1 MRLFRIALSGC
12 LASAAAFAATPTFNR
27 DVLPI
32 LQQNCQEC
40 HRPGEIAPMS
50 LLTYQDARP
59 WAKAIKAAVVSQKMP
74 PWFADPKVGHFAND
88 RRLSAAQI
96 QTLAAWADNGAP
108 EGEAKDRPAPR
119 KFPTGWN
126 IKPDMVIEMPNAFQL
141 PSTGTIDYQY
151 MLVKGNITEDIW
163 VKEAEMRPS
172 NNAVLHHGK
181 VWVRP
186 PGSHWM
192 ENATP
197 GVPYSTGMG
206 RNSVFEGND
215 IIGKFNPGLGAQTFE
230 IEGSAK
236 LIPKGSDF
244 VFELHYTATWVYPS
258 RRCGRSSTVCASNAE
273 RMAGRKR
280 YPLVLMLEPLFRCN
294 LACAGCGK
302 IQYPAHVLKMNM
314 TPEQCFR
321 AVEECGAPMV
331 SIPGGEP
338 LMHPQ
343 STRSS
348 KAWSR
353 ARSTSTSAPTPCCS
367 KKSSPLQAQ
376 QIPELFR
383 ALDGEKEHH
392 DFSVCK
398 EGGYELAVE
407 GVREAVKRGFRVT
420 TNTTLFDGADPKR
433 ARLLRRNDGARR
445 RRHDALARLFLRQS
459 ARPAAFPR
467 PRPHAPMFRAI
478 LSNRKSDAGAS
489 TCRRCSSNS

>member
-244 VFELHYTATWVYPS
+244 VFELHYTATGKPESDISKVGLVLAKKAPEMRYYTSPGTPAATNLVIPPNESNVEVASESTVGVDGLKLVYIQPHAHLRGKDFEITLVYPT
-258 RRCGRSSTVCASNAE
+258 GEQETVFRGKFDFNWQLGYDLAKPILLPKGTRIVSVAHYDNSANNPFNPDPAKTVLWGPQNWDEMQSVFLGFIMPVHTDVAQVLNAS
-273 RMAGRKR
+273 G
-280 YPLVLMLEPLFRCN
+280 P
-294 LACAGCGK
+294 
-302 IQYPAHVLKMNM
+302 
-314 TPEQCFR
+314 
-321 AVEECGAPMV
+321 
-331 SIPGGEP
+331 S
-338 LMHPQ
+338 
-343 STRSS
+343 
-348 KAWSR
+348 
-353 ARSTSTSAPTPCCS
+353 
-367 KKSSPLQAQ
+367 LQ
-376 QIPELFR
+376 
-383 ALDGEKEHH
+383 
-392 DFSVCK
+392 
-398 EGGYELAVE
+398 
-407 GVREAVKRGFRVT
+407 
-420 TNTTLFDGADPKR
+420 
-433 ARLLRRNDGARR
+433 
-445 RRHDALARLFLRQS
+445 
-459 ARPAAFPR
+459 PR
-467 PRPHAPMFRAI
+467 PRTGGGPALAFR
-478 LSNRKSDAGAS
+478 
-489 TCRRCSSNS
+489 